1 MVFYYKLQLI
11 ITMVYMRYSIL
22 LSLMFFLCHLSY
34 GLNVGKQVLDLNGI
48 KWLNGSPISS
58 LKNINDKKENDKIYV
73 VFFWATYSNSS
84 SYMIDFINK
93 EKRLYEK
100 DNIVFIGISTESMK
114 EVKDFLEEKG
124 YSNDISLG
132 VDPDKRIYR
141 EYLKSTENIPIFF
154 IVDGNGKLV
163 WKGAPFEVNRILSR
177 VINKTFIP
185 KDQKKIEDLRKRMRK
200 FAHIFDYKNKH
211 KIAKRILRIDP
222 TDITAVNVIVDEYIK
237 KNRMKNAL
245 EFLSETRKKA
255 ENNKFIQIELFYIEL
270 GIIER
275 MKPEKSKTATARL
288 CTNVFNTFYND
299 SKILNEFTLKIIN
312 NIPFPLRP
320 LDVLLKM
327 AKRAIILEKV
337 KGHTSTALNL
347 YYQTLAEVYYWLGWT
362 DKAVKLQR
370 EATILMIGEK
380 TKKLA
385 FLRYQYYK
393 KVLKL
398 KQKLQ

>member
-1 MVFYYKLQLI
+1 
-11 ITMVYMRYSIL
+11 
-22 LSLMFFLCHLSY
+22 
-34 GLNVGKQVLDLNGI
+34 
-48 KWLNGSPISS
+48 
-58 LKNINDKKENDKIYV
+58 
-73 VFFWATYSNSS
+73 
-84 SYMIDFINK
+84 
-93 EKRLYEK
+93 
-100 DNIVFIGISTESMK
+100 
-114 EVKDFLEEKG
+114 
-124 YSNDISLG
+124 
-132 VDPDKRIYR
+132 
-141 EYLKSTENIPIFF
+141 
-154 IVDGNGKLV
+154 
-163 WKGAPFEVNRILSR
+163 
-177 VINKTFIP
+177 
-185 KDQKKIEDLRKRMRK
+185 
-200 FAHIFDYKNKH
+200 
-211 KIAKRILRIDP
+211 
-222 TDITAVNVIVDEYIK
+222 
-237 KNRMKNAL
+237 MKNAL